1 MPVAARPGGRGVTQN
16 SVDAQRALFPER
28 EFAFSAREFRE
39 IVATLR
45 DESGIALTESKA
57 PLVYSRLVKRL
68 RTLGLASFKD
78 YCALLRSNDAGER
91 AHMVAALTT
100 NVTRFFRE
108 PHHFEHLSTKLLPS
122 LLKQARDGGRVRIW
136 SAGCASGEEPYSIAI
151 TILSLMPDAPKFDI
165 KILATDING
174 EVLQYG
180 REGAYTDDAVAPI
193 ALLQRQRWLRTGEQ
207 DGAPRWFAGDEMR
220 ALVSFKRLNLLD
232 PWPMKGKFDVVFCR
246 NVIIYFDEE
255 VRSGLW
261 PRLTDVLM
269 PGGTLFLGHS
279 ERVSDP
285 ERVFH
290 AAGITTYEYRP
301 RSDPRSSPETF

>member
-1 MPVAARPGGRGVTQN
+1 MTQN

-39 IVATLR
+39 IAATLR
-45 DESGIALTESKA
+45 DEAGIALSESRA

-68 RTLGLASFKD
+68 RALGLASFKD
-78 YCALLRSNDAGER
+78 YCGLLRAKDAGER

-108 PHHFEHLSTKLLPS
+108 PHHFEYLSTKLLPS

-165 KILATDING
+165 RILATDING
-174 EVLQYG
+174 EVLQHG
-180 REGAYTDDAVAPI
+180 REGAYTDEAVAPI
-193 ALLQRQRWLRTGEQ
+193 ALAQRQRWLRTGNHE
-207 DGAPRWFAGDEMR
+207 GAPCWLAGGEMR
-220 ALVSFKRLNLLD
+220 ALVSFRQLNLLD
-232 PWPMKGKFDVVFCR
+232 PWPMKGRFDVVFCR

-261 PRLTDVLM
+261 PRLTDALLL
-269 PGGTLFLGHS
+269 GGTLFLGHS
-279 ERVSDP
+279 ERIHDP
-285 ERVFH
+285 EGAFRV
-290 AAGITTYEYRP
+290 AGMTTYEYRP
-301 RSDPRSSPETF
+301 GKRDPRSFQEAF